1 MQALSVSTDGDAL
14 VLTMRGEID
23 FSNAANLTTAI
34 RAAVAGER
42 PARIRVDLA
51 QVTFVDSSGIGVLV
65 SAMRAADEVGARFTV
80 EHPIPNVFEQLRITG
95 LLDAFG
101 LDHAG

>member
-1 MQALSVSTDGDAL
+1 MQALSVSSSGDAL

-23 FSNAANLTTAI
+23 FTNAANLTTAI
-34 RAAVAGER
+34 RAAVADER
-42 PARIRVDLA
+42 PARVRVDLA
-51 QVTFVDSSGIGVLV
+51 EVTFVDSSGIGVLV
-65 SAMRAADEVGARFTV
+65 SSMRAAGEVGAGFVV

-101 LDHAG
+101 LDPPG